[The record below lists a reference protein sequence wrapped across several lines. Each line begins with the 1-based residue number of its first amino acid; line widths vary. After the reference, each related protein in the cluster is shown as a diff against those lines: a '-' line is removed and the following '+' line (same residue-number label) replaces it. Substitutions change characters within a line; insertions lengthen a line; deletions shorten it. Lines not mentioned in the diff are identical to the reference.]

1 MGTLPEGM
9 MLTGISLAVLGF
21 YVGLSV
27 GFDAFEVDYEGKKIP
42 VVPAWSGTKEWGGV
56 QHKAEKERPVM
67 PGVWRIELR
76 INSWVLSDYFC
87 RKQSK
92 QKGRLIKINTKER
105 YNELAE
111 ALYKLSS
118 DIPYWIGLNDRQKEG
133 KYKWQLCKDGKGE
146 DLTDEM
152 NLKFDDPDSHWEWMN
167 PSKVNNPWGE
177 EEDCG
182 QLFSWGDYTNF
193 KPTDG
198 RPSDPSD
205 PSKQFRFNDVK
216 CGIDW
221 DPAKGA
227 RFPELFMPLCE
238 LERECEC
245 LEGEEKE
252 KCEETRVP
260 YGL

>member
-21 YVGLSV
+21 YVGLSA

-42 VVPAWSGTKEWGGV
+42 VVPAWSGTKEWG
-56 QHKAEKERPVM
+56 
-67 PGVWRIELR
+67 GVWRIELR

-146 DLTDEM
+146 DL
-152 NLKFDDPDSHWEWMN
+152 
-167 PSKVNNPWGE
+167 
-177 EEDCG
+177 
-182 QLFSWGDYTNF
+182 
-193 KPTDG
+193 
-198 RPSDPSD
+198 
-205 PSKQFRFNDVK
+205 
-216 CGIDW
+216 
-221 DPAKGA
+221 
-227 RFPELFMPLCE
+227 
-238 LERECEC
+238 
-245 LEGEEKE
+245 
-252 KCEETRVP
+252 
-260 YGL
+260 

>member
-1 MGTLPEGM
+1 
-9 MLTGISLAVLGF
+9 LAILGF
-21 YVGLSV
+21 YVGLSA
-27 GFDAFEVDYEGKKIP
+27 GFLGDYFKIDYEGKKIP
-42 VVPAWSGTKEWGGV
+42 VVAAWSGTKEWGGV
-56 QHKAEKERPVM
+56 QHKPIRERAVM
-67 PGVWRIELR
+67 PGVWRFEFFVS
-76 INSWVLSDYFC
+76 SWQLADWVC
-87 RKQSK
+87 RTESK
-92 QKGRLIKINTKER
+92 QKGRLIKINNKER

-118 DIPYWIGLNDRQKEG
+118 DIPYWIGLNDRQEEG

-146 DLTDEM
+146 DLTEEM

-167 PSKVNNPWGE
+167 PSKVNNPWGD

-216 CGIDW
+216 CGEDW
-221 DPAKGA
+221 DPADSA
-227 RFPELFMPLCE
+227 DLIADPADSFMPLCE
-238 LERECEC
+238 LARECEC

-252 KCEETRVP
+252 KCEETRVE
-260 YGL
+260 YSKF